1 MNLRSMPILNLDD
14 KMKQVEEKTWPITLS
29 PHVLRKCLY
38 LAVVV
43 IFFAS
48 LLLRLHFTG
57 IAFEHP
63 DEPIA
68 FGVVSGMLQQH
79 TLNTNWLQ
87 FDVSKKFHYAQF
99 NFSSFHIF
107 LVSLCGLIGT
117 HSISSMRMICAA
129 LGAFCVPVSF
139 ALGRR
144 LHSDGA
150 GLFAAFMTAIS
161 PQLFFDS
168 LFARPESFF
177 TLLYLIALLI
187 LIQNPRSLMRV
198 FVVSAL
204 FGLLIACKVSA
215 LLVAPI
221 PLALFLIN
229 KNSHDRTMIV
239 VALFVA
245 GLLSG
250 FLIGAPFALLD
261 IKGFASG
268 ISYLLMTYSKGGGPA
283 GLQNASVFE
292 RLWYLLGYL
301 AFSVGPVIVVA
312 CAFIGRHASKNL
324 IVIGAISTLSILY
337 LGSRAFFYE
346 RNFDHCMPVV
356 FILGWAGM
364 CKVAALIRPTRR
376 QHALAVLTILALL
389 PSIYYSYQ
397 LQYEVLSG
405 RYQKRVDAYLSKQA
419 SRGDPAIVWPSIVYY
434 EPLAAIQSYMR
445 DKPTPTIISFA
456 WSDDHYAPAN
466 ISAFL
471 GSYQAVKVDE
481 MRDPFW
487 RMPTCSIQAY
497 LSQSYVTYQL
507 LARK

>member
-1 MNLRSMPILNLDD
+1 MTMLILGNN
-14 KMKQVEEKTWPITLS
+14 MKQREEEVRPITLS
-29 PHVLRKCLY
+29 SHVFSKYLY
-38 LAVVV
+38 LAVIA
-43 IFFAS
+43 IFLAS
-48 LLLRLHFTG
+48 LLSRLHFTG
-57 IAFEHP
+57 ITFEHP

-79 TLNTNWLQ
+79 TLDTNWLH

-107 LVSLCGLIGT
+107 LTSLCWLIGT
-117 HSISSMRMICAA
+117 HTISSMRVICAV
-129 LGAFCVPVSF
+129 LGALCIPVSF

-144 LHSDGA
+144 LHSNGA

-168 LFARPESFF
+168 LFARPDSFF
-177 TLLYLIALLI
+177 TLLYLIALLVSI
-187 LIQNPRSLMRV
+187 KNPRSLTRV
-198 FVVSAL
+198 FVCSML
-204 FGLLIACKVSA
+204 FGVLTACKLSA

-229 KNSHDRTMIV
+229 KDSYDRTKIV

-261 IKGFASG
+261 LKGYASG
-268 ISYLLMTYSKGGGPA
+268 ISYLLMVYSKGGGPT
-283 GLQNASVFE
+283 GLRNASVFE
-292 RLWYLLGYL
+292 RLWYLLSYL

-312 CAFIGRHASKNL
+312 CAFIGRHASKNM
-324 IVIGAISTLSILY
+324 IVTGAISVLSILY
-337 LGSRAFFYE
+337 LGSSAFFYE

-356 FILGWAGM
+356 FILGWAGL
-364 CKVAALIRPTRR
+364 CKISAMVQPVRR
-376 QHALAVLTILALL
+376 QPALAVLAVIALL

-405 RYQKRVDAYLSKQA
+405 RYQKRVDAYLNKQTTRSA
-419 SRGDPAIVWPSIVYY
+419 PAIVWPSIVYY
-434 EPLAAIQSYMR
+434 EPLAAIRGYMK
-445 DKPTPTIISFA
+445 DKPTPMVISFA
-456 WSDDHYAPAN
+456 WSDDQYAQAN

-471 GSYQAVKVDE
+471 DSYQAVKVDE

-497 LSQSYVTYQL
+497 VSQSYVTYQL